1 MARIH
6 QRRAK
11 VHIVLQSTQRTFAR
25 QEYINDV
32 QKFAELI
39 VKQCVIRAER
49 EIIRNGDTEHNRAV
63 HMVIGSIKQHFEIE
77 EQTPSQKMAD
87 AGYTRR
93 PKGWTKE
100 DEE

>member
-1 MARIH
+1 M
-6 QRRAK
+6 
-11 VHIVLQSTQRTFAR
+11 TQKIRELAEQAGLITDQDDR
-25 QEYINDV
+25 ENWQEYIDDV
-32 QKFAELI
+32 EKFAKLI

-63 HMVIGSIKQHFEIE
+63 HMVIGSIKQLFEIE